1 MCVLFLFNRINLDP
15 RMDNHTNQYHHH
27 PIHIHHNEST
37 MDNQN
42 NMVNTIDDKIL
53 LVQYLL
59 IDSMLISLTLLPS
72 LVAVWYLIASHREK
86 HENDNK
92 GMNLWNK
99 MNFFCCCLHYGAL
112 LSLCSKKKNKWIS
125 IKTQK

>member
-1 MCVLFLFNRINLDP
+1 MDIHMNR
-15 RMDNHTNQYHHH
+15 YHHH

-86 HENDNK
+86 HENDDK

-99 MNFFCCCLHYGAL
+99 MNFFL
-112 LSLCSKKKNKWIS
+112 LLLTLWCIVVVVFQEKKQMDLNKNK
-125 IKTQK
+125 K